1 MSTCFKYFELC
12 LLQKRRIKSIPHLQ
26 IQFPVSQKLISLAQ
40 RQKVDIYIYGN
51 SALACLSYYVDQT
64 ASPFIMSDGGTVKK
78 NKKQIGKDMKSNVKA
93 SSVLPPRAVLSSPGN
108 LILFFSFLHHVF
120 NLVQEGAHMSW
131 IFVSD
136 NDRMI
141 GSINKLDYASSSASK
156 KRPADVGTPS
166 SPNIGKGPKPKT
178 ENVKHTPSAARTK
191 IITKGGYNTDI
202 VKPTP
207 DSDVGKGPKAK
218 NPGLAAST
226 RKGVV

>member
-1 MSTCFKYFELC
+1 MSTCFKYFEHLVSFAE
-12 LLQKRRIKSIPHLQ
+12 KENKINSPPSNSISS
-26 IQFPVSQKLISLAQ
+26 ITKA
-40 RQKVDIYIYGN
+40 YI
-51 SALACLSYYVDQT
+51 T
-64 ASPFIMSDGGTVKK
+64 SPTPKDGGTVKK

-93 SSVLPPRAVLSSPGN
+93 SSVLPPRAVLSSP
-108 LILFFSFLHHVF
+108 
-120 NLVQEGAHMSW
+120 
-131 IFVSD
+131 D

-166 SPNIGKGPKPKT
+166 SPNIGKGHKPKT
-178 ENVKHTPSAARTK
+178 ENVKHTPSAARTN

-207 DSDVGKGPKAK
+207 DSNVGKGPKAK

>member
-1 MSTCFKYFELC
+1 MYPTVKVRVQEEEEDHFPPHNNNHHEPSLFLR
-12 LLQKRRIKSIPHLQ
+12 LLESLSKQEKENKINSPPSNSISS
-26 IQFPVSQKLISLAQ
+26 ITNA
-40 RQKVDIYIYGN
+40 YI
-51 SALACLSYYVDQT
+51 T
-64 ASPFIMSDGGTVKK
+64 SPTPKDGGTVKK

-93 SSVLPPRAVLSSPGN
+93 SSVLPPRAVLSSP
-108 LILFFSFLHHVF
+108 
-120 NLVQEGAHMSW
+120 
-131 IFVSD
+131 D

-141 GSINKLDYASSSASK
+141 GSINKLDYASSSLASK

-178 ENVKHTPSAARTK
+178 ENVKHTPSVARTK

-202 VKPTP
+202 SKPTP
-207 DSDVGKGPKAK
+207 DSNVGKGPKAK

>member
-1 MSTCFKYFELC
+1 MADNSHSNFKL
-12 LLQKRRIKSIPHLQ
+12 KRHKMYPRVKVRVQEEEEDHFPPHNNNHHEPSLFLSFLESLSKQEKENKINSPPSNSISS
-26 IQFPVSQKLISLAQ
+26 ITKA
-40 RQKVDIYIYGN
+40 YI
-51 SALACLSYYVDQT
+51 T
-64 ASPFIMSDGGTVKK
+64 SPTPKDGGTVKK

-93 SSVLPPRAVLSSPGN
+93 SSVLPPRAVLSSP
-108 LILFFSFLHHVF
+108 
-120 NLVQEGAHMSW
+120 
-131 IFVSD
+131 D

-178 ENVKHTPSAARTK
+178 EN

>member
-1 MSTCFKYFELC
+1 MADNSHSNFKLKRHKMYPRVKVRVKVRVQEEEEDHFPPHNNNHHEPC
-12 LLQKRRIKSIPHLQ
+12 LFLRLLESVSKQEKENKINSPPSNSISS
-26 IQFPVSQKLISLAQ
+26 ITKA
-40 RQKVDIYIYGN
+40 YIT
-51 SALACLSYYVDQT
+51 SRT
-64 ASPFIMSDGGTVKK
+64 PKDGGTIKK

-93 SSVLPPRAVLSSPGN
+93 SSVLPPRAVLSSP
-108 LILFFSFLHHVF
+108 
-120 NLVQEGAHMSW
+120 
-131 IFVSD
+131 D

-141 GSINKLDYASSSASK
+141 GSINKIDYASSSSASK

-178 ENVKHTPSAARTK
+178 ENVKHTPSVARTK
-191 IITKGGYNTDI
+191 ITTKGGYNTNI

-207 DSDVGKGPKAK
+207 DSNVGKGPKAK